1 MKDFMSRVDTELLRE
16 QRDALFVAID
26 DADYLAQYGERDFHT
41 SPLFSKTQ
49 KQITML
55 EGLVNMID
63 AMLEVEEEQRKYS
76 KHPKHPKSGV

>member
-1 MKDFMSRVDTELLRE
+1 MKDFMSKVDAELLRE

-49 KQITML
+49 KQINL
-55 EGLVNMID
+55 LLSLVEVVD
-63 AMLEVEEEQRKYS
+63 AMLKESEVK
-76 KHPKHPKSGV
+76 